1 MRIVCALILI
11 SAAFSLSGCGSDRKF
26 NSLSSSGSIA
36 KINKDYD
43 NRHETERK
51 RREEREKQ
59 ARKPSDRAT
68 RPDDASQFPDQR
80 TEDQQFI
87 EK

>member
-1 MRIVCALILI
+1 MLKNALALLVVLI
-11 SAAFSLSGCGSDRKF
+11 FAGGCGKSDRKF
-26 NSLSSSGSIA
+26 TSLSSSGSIS

-59 ARKPSDRAT
+59 ARKTTDRAT
-68 RPDDASQFPDQR
+68 RSDDASQFPDQR
-80 TEDQQFI
+80 TEEAPFI

>member
-1 MRIVCALILI
+1 MLKTALALLVVLVF
-11 SAAFSLSGCGSDRKF
+11 AGGCGKSNGKF
-26 NSLSSSGSIA
+26 NSLSSSGSIS

-51 RREEREKQ
+51 RREAREKS
-59 ARKPSDRAT
+59 ARNTTDRAT

-80 TEDQQFI
+80 TE
-87 EK
+87 EVK